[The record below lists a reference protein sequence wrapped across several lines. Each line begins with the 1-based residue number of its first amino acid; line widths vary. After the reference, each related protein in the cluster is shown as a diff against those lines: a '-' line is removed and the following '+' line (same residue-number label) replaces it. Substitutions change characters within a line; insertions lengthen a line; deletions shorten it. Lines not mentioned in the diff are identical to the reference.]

1 LTIGRVYDILFI
13 YFLTQIGR
21 YPSVTPA
28 TPPAKKTRRK
38 NKTPA
43 TVGSTTASEA
53 PSRGAEEGVE
63 ISDADLLAEFN
74 VAGTAPEELLGYD
87 EENDDDDD
95 DIEDLGDDG
104 LF

>member
-1 LTIGRVYDILFI
+1 LTIGRVHNGSFI

-21 YPSVTPA
+21 YPNATPA

-43 TVGSTTASEA
+43 TVESTEASEA
-53 PSRGAEEGVE
+53 PSRGAEEGVQ
-63 ISDADLLAEFN
+63 ISDADRLAEFN

-87 EENDDDDD
+87 EENDDDDEE
-95 DIEDLGDDG
+95 IEDLKDNG